1 MNEPTTVA
9 APVEAST
16 VKKPGRTSLVLI
28 ILVLVGTYSALFI
41 PAFSGQAPNA
51 QLGYGAMFWS
61 GVGFYYLW
69 KRRGRRG
76 WVGAILGAVI
86 GVVVF
91 TAAAFVSGIIRTST
105 GH

>member
-1 MNEPTTVA
+1 VNEPTTVA

-16 VKKPGRTSLVLI
+16 VKKPRRTSLVLI

-41 PAFSGQAPNA
+41 PAFSAQTPNA

-69 KRRGRRG
+69 KRRGRG
-76 WVGAILGAVI
+76 SGGVGEGGSEQFLAQSSA
-86 GVVVF
+86 
-91 TAAAFVSGIIRTST
+91 S
-105 GH
+105 